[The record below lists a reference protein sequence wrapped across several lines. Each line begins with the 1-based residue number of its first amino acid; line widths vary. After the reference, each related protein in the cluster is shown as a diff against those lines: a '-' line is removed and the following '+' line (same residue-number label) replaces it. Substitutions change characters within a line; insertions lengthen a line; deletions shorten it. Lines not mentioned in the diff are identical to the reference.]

1 MSYMRLLVV
10 EDEAKVARVVSQA
23 LGAEG
28 FAIDVATDG
37 KAGLELASNYQY
49 DLIVM
54 DLMLP
59 ELGGTELLQALRRMG
74 NHVPVLILTARSNLH
89 DKVNNF
95 EAGADDYLTKPF
107 ALAELLLRVKAL
119 LRRGPANHASRI
131 RIGDLELDRLSQK
144 VKRGERRIDLTSKE
158 FILLE
163 YLMTNAGTV
172 ISRNMLLEKVWGQ
185 SFECIT
191 NIVPVHIRHLRAKI
205 DDGFED
211 KLIRTIRGAGYV
223 VTDGLV
229 K

>member
-1 MSYMRLLVV
+1 MRLLVV
-10 EDEAKVARVVSQA
+10 EDEAKVANVLTRGLVS
-23 LGAEG
+23 EG
-28 FAIDVATDG
+28 FAVDVATDG
-37 KAGLELASNYQY
+37 KAGLDLAMRYQY

-59 ELGGTELLQALRRMG
+59 ELDGTEMLRTLRKL
-74 NHVPVLILTARSNLH
+74 NSQVPVLILTARSALR
-89 DKVNNF
+89 DKIDNF

-107 ALAELLLRVKAL
+107 AVTELLLRVKAL

-131 RIGDLELDRLSQK
+131 RIHDLELDRLSQK
-144 VKRGERRIDLTSKE
+144 VRRGDRRIDLTSKE

-172 ISRNMLLEKVWGQ
+172 ISRNMLLERVWGQ

-191 NIVPVHIRHLRAKI
+191 NIVPVYIRHLRSKI
-205 DDGFED
+205 DDGFEC
-211 KLIRTIRGAGYV
+211 KLIRTVRGAGYV
-223 VTDGLV
+223 VTDGQG

>member
-1 MSYMRLLVV
+1 MRLLVV
-10 EDEAKVARVVSQA
+10 EDETKVANVLTRGLNS
-23 LGAEG
+23 EG
-28 FAIDVATDG
+28 FAVDVATDG
-37 KAGLELASNYQY
+37 KAGLGLATRYQY

-59 ELGGTELLQALRRMG
+59 ELDGTEMLRTLRKL
-74 NHVPVLILTARSNLH
+74 NSQVPVLILTARSALR
-89 DKVNNF
+89 DKIDNF

-107 ALAELLLRVKAL
+107 AVTELLLRVKAL

-131 RIGDLELDRLSQK
+131 RIHDLELDRLSQK
-144 VKRGERRIDLTSKE
+144 VRRGDRRIDLTSKE

-191 NIVPVHIRHLRAKI
+191 NIVPVYIRHLRSKI
-205 DDGFED
+205 DDGFEC
-211 KLIRTIRGAGYV
+211 KLIRTVRGAGYV
-223 VTDGLV
+223 VTDELC